1 MAYRTYINGNEWL
14 GNNEYSEEIFDE
26 LKRQGCPFDE
36 DYLLPWNEE
45 THKREAFEVKD
56 LDGLVKATEKYILNM
71 FEKNNNI
78 ANFTNDFNLAK
89 KVSDLT
95 FSLKNLQEC
104 AYIFAS
110 VQLLNYVGKDNYTI
124 DYENDEKHKKVIFR
138 YKLKENAKCIFT
150 AY

>member
-14 GNNEYSEEIFDE
+14 GNNEYSEEIFNE

-36 DYLLPWNEE
+36 EYSLWNRETQEPEE
-45 THKREAFEVKD
+45 FEVKD

-71 FEKNNNI
+71 FENNPNV
-78 ANFTNDFNLAK
+78 ANFINDFNLAK
-89 KVSDLT
+89 KFSDLT

-110 VQLLNYVGKDNYTI
+110 ARLLNFVGKDNYTI
-124 DYENDEKHKKVIFR
+124 DYENDEKTKKLIFH
-138 YKLKENAKCIFT
+138 YKLKENAKCIFS